1 MPLSGYAGRGVIW
14 LGATLACA
22 GALLV
27 CAAATAS
34 AAPPRLGT
42 ERPDTL
48 TGTARNDV
56 LVGLR
61 GSDDLFAAAGDDVLA
76 GGDGNDQLLGGAG
89 RDVISAGRGS
99 DQVHADDRSPDV
111 VSCGPGA
118 DTVYADRVDRVGR
131 DCEADGR
138 ALLRGG
144 ALATFAVA
152 GERFRAWVTSPA
164 TIWELHELAAGRSA
178 ANIPIGTLRRGPGR
192 AAHNGPFSWHLDP
205 RDTAQAEMT
214 IELCDARPSYVED
227 HRDEFVEEVRAYCPW
242 GARLVELRNY
252 GGRLE
257 RPPPGLPGP
266 IDATDPDSR

>member
-1 MPLSGYAGRGVIW
+1 MALRLAGRGS
-14 LGATLACA
+14 GGLARPLTCA
-22 GALLV
+22 VALLML
-27 CAAATAS
+27 AAATAS
-34 AAPPRLGT
+34 AASPRIGT
-42 ERPDTL
+42 DRPDVL
-48 TGTARNDV
+48 TGTP
-56 LVGLR
+56 
-61 GSDDLFAAAGDDVLA
+61 GSDVIAGMGGADDVFAAAGDDVVA
-76 GGDGNDQLLGGAG
+76 GGDGDDQVLGGRG
-89 RDVISAGRGS
+89 HVISAGRGS

-118 DTVYADRVDRVGR
+118 DTVYADRADRVAG

-152 GERFRAWVTSPA
+152 GERFRAWVTSA
-164 TIWELHELAAGRSA
+164 TTIWELHELAGGRSA
-178 ANIPIGTLRRGPGR
+178 ANIPVGSLRRGPGR
-192 AAHNGPFSWHLDP
+192 AGHNAPFSWHLDP

-227 HRDEFVEEVRAYCPW
+227 HRDEFVDVVGAYCPW

-257 RPPPGLPGP
+257 RPPAGPPGP
-266 IDATDPDSR
+266 VELPDPDPR